1 MKSMHALPLQTIALG
16 CAILATSA
24 GLASAADWKPLFN
37 GKDLTGWKSIDGPEG
52 SFKVEDGMLYCSGG
66 GAGWL
71 STDKE
76 YGDFELE
83 LEFRAPKG
91 GNSGVFL
98 RAPHTGNP
106 AFAGM
111 EIQVLDDY
119 DDQYSKLQ
127 DYQYCGS
134 LYDVVAA
141 KPRVTKKAGEWQK
154 MHILCQGNKVKVT
167 LNGTQVVDADLTAH
181 KDKEPTHPGLTRT
194 KGYIG
199 LQDHGSRLD
208 YRNIKLKDL
217 SAK

>member
-1 MKSMHALPLQTIALG
+1 MTSLKLLSWSLFACLTV
-16 CAILATSA
+16 ATSQTSVT
-24 GLASAADWKPLFN
+24 LAADWKPLFN
-37 GKDLTGWKSIDGPEG
+37 GKDLSGWKSIDGPEA
-52 SFKVEDGMLYCSGG
+52 SWQVEDGLLYCTGKGS
-66 GAGWL
+66 GWL

-83 LEFRAPKG
+83 LEFKSPKA

-98 RAPHTGNP
+98 RAPHEGNP

-119 DDQYSKLQ
+119 DDEYSKLN

-154 MHILCQGNKVKVT
+154 MQITCKGNKVKVM
-167 LNGTQVVDADLTAH
+167 LNGTQVVDADTSAH
-181 KDKEPTHPGLTRT
+181 KDKLPTHPGLTRT
-194 KGYIG
+194 KGFIG
-199 LQDHGSRLD
+199 LQNHGSRLD
-208 YRNIKLKDL
+208 YRNIKIREL
-217 SAK
+217 